1 MTDAFLQDLRYAVRT
16 CLRAPGFA
24 FLAIATVAIG
34 VGANAAIFSVVNAIL
49 LRPLPFPRDGELVL
63 VSVSNRQTR
72 QSSNNAMPATFLDWR
87 ARNHSFTGLA
97 AFREVNVTL
106 SSGDRP
112 ERLVGAMVSA
122 NFFDV
127 LQVQP
132 SLGRGFRPGDEGH
145 GAERVAVISDGLWRS
160 RFGTRR
166 DIIGQTARF
175 DDERYTIVG
184 VSPPQVEYPEKAQL
198 WIPPHWSVP
207 DDPLLPPAQDPSAD
221 RSHGYFF
228 VLGRLKPGVTFA
240 TASADMDA
248 VAASLERDYPNDN
261 RNVGA
266 AIMKLRDDLVGGD
279 VRATTLLLFGAVGVL
294 LLIAAANVSGLLMAR
309 ATTRHQEMAIRMAIG
324 ATPGRILRQ
333 LLTESVL
340 LAIVGGGTGVLLAM
354 WLVAAL
360 VRLSPTDLT
369 VAGEVAVDATVL
381 IFGLATSAVTGLF
394 FGLAP
399 ARQLSSLSV
408 NDDLKQSARGASGI
422 RQRRLR
428 GALVAAQIALSL
440 VLLVAA
446 GLTVRSFIQLQRVHP
461 GFAPERVLTVS
472 VSPTTTRYA
481 RAERRAEFWE
491 RTLQALRDIP
501 GVEAVGGTS
510 RLPLLPGNSRRG
522 LVIKTLPVGAQP
534 VADYRTASPD
544 YFSVMSIP
552 ILRGRAVED
561 ADRENRP
568 MVAVVSQSAAHLY
581 WPGMDPIGQ
590 HFQINVPGPEITII
604 GVAGDV
610 RSASLE
616 SAAQPTVYVPYRQ
629 DAFPFMTFVLKTS
642 DASASMA
649 NAVRAAV
656 WSVDEEQ
663 PVGTIMTMDERLS
676 NSMARRRYSVTL
688 LSAFGSTA
696 ILLAAVGLYGV
707 LAFIVSQRRREI
719 GVRIALGATARD
731 VIGDVLRQGLRLT
744 ALGMAIG
751 TALALVVTRLM
762 SALLFGIGATDAV
775 TFAGAA
781 ALLAVMAAAASLVPA
796 LRASRVDPLAALRD
810 E

>member
-1 MTDAFLQDLRYAVRT
+1 GDIRGGRRRTCRCRARGQLHSGAPRGADRSGRGAAIPMIDTLRHDLRYAIRT
-16 CLRAPGFA
+16 CLRVPGFA
-24 FLAIATVAIG
+24 LLAILTVAVG

-87 ARNHSFTGLA
+87 APNHSFTGLT
-97 AFREVNVTL
+97 AFREVTVTL

-112 ERLVGAMVSA
+112 ERLLGGMVSA
-122 NFFDV
+122 NCVDV

-207 DDPLLPPAQDPSAD
+207 ADPLLPPAQAPSAD

-340 LAIVGGGTGVLLAM
+340 LAIVG
-354 WLVAAL
+354 
-360 VRLSPTDLT
+360 
-369 VAGEVAVDATVL
+369 
-381 IFGLATSAVTGLF
+381 
-394 FGLAP
+394 
-399 ARQLSSLSV
+399 
-408 NDDLKQSARGASGI
+408 
-422 RQRRLR
+422 
-428 GALVAAQIALSL
+428 
-440 VLLVAA
+440 
-446 GLTVRSFIQLQRVHP
+446 
-461 GFAPERVLTVS
+461 
-472 VSPTTTRYA
+472 
-481 RAERRAEFWE
+481 
-491 RTLQALRDIP
+491 
-501 GVEAVGGTS
+501 
-510 RLPLLPGNSRRG
+510 
-522 LVIKTLPVGAQP
+522 
-534 VADYRTASPD
+534 
-544 YFSVMSIP
+544 
-552 ILRGRAVED
+552 
-561 ADRENRP
+561 
-568 MVAVVSQSAAHLY
+568 
-581 WPGMDPIGQ
+581 
-590 HFQINVPGPEITII
+590 
-604 GVAGDV
+604 
-610 RSASLE
+610 
-616 SAAQPTVYVPYRQ
+616 
-629 DAFPFMTFVLKTS
+629 
-642 DASASMA
+642 
-649 NAVRAAV
+649 
-656 WSVDEEQ
+656 
-663 PVGTIMTMDERLS
+663 
-676 NSMARRRYSVTL
+676 
-688 LSAFGSTA
+688 
-696 ILLAAVGLYGV
+696 
-707 LAFIVSQRRREI
+707 
-719 GVRIALGATARD
+719 
-731 VIGDVLRQGLRLT
+731 
-744 ALGMAIG
+744 
-751 TALALVVTRLM
+751 
-762 SALLFGIGATDAV
+762 
-775 TFAGAA
+775 
-781 ALLAVMAAAASLVPA
+781 
-796 LRASRVDPLAALRD
+796 
-810 E
+810 

>member
-1 MTDAFLQDLRYAVRT
+1 MIDTLRHDLRYAIRT
-16 CLRAPGFA
+16 CLRVPGFA
-24 FLAIATVAIG
+24 LLAILTVAVG
-34 VGANAAIFSVVNAIL
+34 VGANAAIFSVVNATL

-72 QSSNNAMPATFLDWR
+72 QSANNAMPATFLDWR

-97 AFREVNVTL
+97 GFREVNITL
-106 SSGDRP
+106 ASDGRP

-122 NFFDV
+122 NFFEV
-127 LQVQP
+127 LQVP
-132 SLGRGFRPGDEGH
+132 PALGRAFLPADEVH
-145 GAERVAVISDGLWRS
+145 GAERVAVISDTLWRA
-160 RFGTRR
+160 RFGGRR
-166 DIIGQTARF
+166 EIVGQTVRF

-184 VSPPQVEYPEKAQL
+184 VAPPRIEYPERAQL

-207 DDPLLPPAQDPSAD
+207 DDPLLPPSQDPSAD

-228 VLGRLKPGVTFA
+228 VLGRLKPGVAFA
-240 TASADMDA
+240 AAAADMDA
-248 VAASLERDYPNDN
+248 VAAGLERDYPATNQ
-261 RNVGA
+261 NVGA
-266 AIMKLRDDLVGGD
+266 ALTTLRDDLIGD
-279 VRATTLLLFGAVGVL
+279 VRSTTLLLFGAVGLL

-309 ATTRHQEMAIRMAIG
+309 ATSRHQEMAIRIAIG
-324 ATPGRILRQ
+324 ATRRRIVRQ

-340 LAIVGGGTGVLLAM
+340 LAIVGGGAGVLLAM

-369 VAGEVAVDATVL
+369 VAGDVTVDTTVL
-381 IFGLATSAVTGLF
+381 TFALIVSAISGLL

-399 ARQLSSLSV
+399 ARQLSGLNV
-408 NDDLKQSARGASGI
+408 TDDLKQSARGASGL

-446 GLTVRSFIQLQRVHP
+446 GLTVRSFIQLQHVQP
-461 GFAPERVLTVS
+461 GFSADRLLTVS
-472 VSPTTTRYA
+472 ISPAAARYGA
-481 RAERRAEFWE
+481 PEQRAEFWE
-491 RTLQALRDIP
+491 RTVRALREIP
-501 GVEAVGGTS
+501 GVAAVGGTS

-522 LVIKTLPVGAQP
+522 LAIRTLPADAQP

-544 YFSVMSIP
+544 YFSVMGIP
-552 ILRGRAVED
+552 LLRGRVFDD

-568 MVAVVSQSAAHLY
+568 QVAVVSQSAAQLC
-581 WPGMDPIGQ
+581 WPGVEAIGQ
-590 HFQINVPGPEITII
+590 HFQINVPGPEITVVGI
-604 GVAGDV
+604 VGDV

-616 SAAQPTVYVPYRQ
+616 SAAQPTIYVPYRQ
-629 DAFPFMTFVLKTS
+629 DPFPFMTFALKTPDS
-642 DASASMA
+642 SAAMA
-649 NAVRAAV
+649 NAIRGAV
-656 WSVDEEQ
+656 WSVDKEQ
-663 PVGTIMTMDERLS
+663 PVGAILTMDQRLS

-688 LSAFGSTA
+688 LSAFGFVA

-731 VIGDVLRQGLRLT
+731 VVADILGQGLRLT

-751 TALALVVTRLM
+751 LVLSLAVTRLM
-762 SALLFGIGATDAV
+762 SALLFGIAATDTA
-775 TFAGAA
+775 TFGGAA
-781 ALLAVMAAAASLVPA
+781 ALLALIAAAASLVPA
-796 LRASRVDPLAALRD
+796 VRASRVDPLVALRD